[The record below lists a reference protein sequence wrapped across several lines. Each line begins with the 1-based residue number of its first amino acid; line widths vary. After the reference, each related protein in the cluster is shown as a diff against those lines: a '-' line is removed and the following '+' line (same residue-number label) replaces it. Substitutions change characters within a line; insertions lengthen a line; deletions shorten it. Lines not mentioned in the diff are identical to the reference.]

1 MIVVVL
7 FSLVN
12 FSIKAQFTRSDII
25 RSYFAVTAFLLFC
38 DPVLFCCCSFLSVSH
53 PPLGFLL
60 LLCQHNICLCC
71 SVRPKEAK
79 QESVI
84 PCLKRN
90 LWFVAAGANNV
101 DGFDREAAEE
111 LVKGLF

>member
-1 MIVVVL
+1 M
-7 FSLVN
+7 
-12 FSIKAQFTRSDII
+12 
-25 RSYFAVTAFLLFC
+25 
-38 DPVLFCCCSFLSVSH
+38 
-53 PPLGFLL
+53 
-60 LLCQHNICLCC
+60 
-71 SVRPKEAK
+71 RPKEAK

-90 LWFVAAGANNV
+90 LWFVAAGAKNV